1 MYQKGSESIKN
12 PVGDAIIQARFFE
25 HGLLELIEQVNLKLR
40 KKLTNSTAAQQKV
53 PREPITHLFT
63 FDGQLVTS
71 LVDIP
76 PECCYLLAQTN
87 GNFRPPNIEALIP
100 KDAEVEAGQFA

>member
-1 MYQKGSESIKN
+1 M
-12 PVGDAIIQARFFE
+12 
-25 HGLLELIEQVNLKLR
+25 KLR
-40 KKLTNSTAAQQKV
+40 KKLTNATAAQQKA
-53 PREPITHLFT
+53 PREPITQLFT

-76 PECCYLLAQTN
+76 PDCCYLLAQTN

-100 KDAEVEAGQFA
+100 KDAEAEAGQFAENIIKASKIKMDRSQEPANSITKSFNLV